1 MIDDQLWRNRV
12 DKKLDEINEA
22 IVTLARIDERIV
34 TLFKRMDRY
43 ETTQEEHT
51 DKIAELQK
59 SADSQVAV
67 FSRAE
72 RFLWIVITVA
82 VGSIGFW
89 GK

>member
-1 MIDDQLWRNRV
+1 MDDQSWRNRV

-43 ETTQEEHT
+43 ETTQEEHG
-51 DKIAELQK
+51 DRIAELQK
-59 SADSQVAV
+59 SSESRIAV

-82 VGSIGFW
+82 VGSVGFW
-89 GK
+89 SR

>member
-1 MIDDQLWRNRV
+1 MNDEQWRNRV
-12 DKKLDEINEA
+12 DQKLDQINEA

-43 ETTQEEHT
+43 EEEQEEHSK
-51 DKIAELQK
+51 DIAKLK
-59 SADSQVAV
+59 QVSEARSAV

-72 RFLWIVITVA
+72 RFLWVLITVA
-82 VGSIGFW
+82 VGTAGFW

>member
-1 MIDDQLWRNRV
+1 MNDEQWRNRV
-12 DKKLDEINEA
+12 DQKLDQINEA

-43 ETTQEEHT
+43 EATQDEHSE
-51 DKIAELQK
+51 DIAELQK
-59 SADSQVAV
+59 IFGIRGAF

-72 RFLWIVITVA
+72 RFLWILITVA
-82 VGSIGFW
+82 VGTAGFW

>member
-1 MIDDQLWRNRV
+1 MDDQSWRNRV

-43 ETTQEEHT
+43 ETTQEEHGG
-51 DKIAELQK
+51 KIAELQK
-59 SADSQVAV
+59 SSESRTAV

-82 VGSIGFW
+82 VGSAGFW
-89 GK
+89 GR

>member
-1 MIDDQLWRNRV
+1 MIDDQSWRNRV
-12 DKKLDEINEA
+12 DKKLDEINQA

-34 TLFKRMDRY
+34 TLFKRVERY
-43 ETTQEEHT
+43 ENTQEEHT
-51 DKIAELQK
+51 DKIADLEK
-59 SADSQVAV
+59 SSESHVAV

-72 RFLWIVITVA
+72 RFLWIIITVT

>member
-1 MIDDQLWRNRV
+1 MDDQSWRNRV

-43 ETTQEEHT
+43 ETAQEEHG

-59 SADSQVAV
+59 ASESRTAV

-82 VGSIGFW
+82 VGSAGFW

>member
-1 MIDDQLWRNRV
+1 MMDDQSWRNRV
-12 DKKLDEINEA
+12 DKKLDEINQA

-34 TLFKRMDRY
+34 TLFKRVERY
-43 ETTQEEHT
+43 ENTQEEHT
-51 DKIAELQK
+51 DKIADLEK
-59 SADSQVAV
+59 SSESQIAV

-72 RFLWIVITVA
+72 RFLWIIITVT

>member
-1 MIDDQLWRNRV
+1 MDDQSWRNRV
-12 DKKLDEINEA
+12 DKKLDEINQA

-34 TLFKRMDRY
+34 TLFKRVERY
-43 ETTQEEHT
+43 ENTQEEHT
-51 DKIAELQK
+51 DKIADLEK
-59 SADSQVAV
+59 SSESQIAV

-72 RFLWIVITVA
+72 RFLWIIITVT

>member
-1 MIDDQLWRNRV
+1 MNDEQWRNRV
-12 DKKLDEINEA
+12 DQKLDQINEA

-43 ETTQEEHT
+43 EEEQEEHSK
-51 DKIAELQK
+51 DIAKLKQTSE
-59 SADSQVAV
+59 ARGAV

-72 RFLWIVITVA
+72 RFVWILITVG
-82 VGSIGFW
+82 VGTAGFW